1 VVILLLL
8 LAVVAD
14 AQPIGDGVPLLRQM
28 SEWVRSATGWRA
40 SFYLEI
46 SSEPV
51 IIPAFGSSGA
61 ISKRRPLELNY
72 AYAGGFSRTIC
83 DGTTLSSRM
92 LPFSGP
98 NPQETEFR
106 TPATLERCNPLAL
119 RWDNLLDSL
128 VSAALD
134 GSDRLAGCTL
144 VRAEYM
150 LPDGLG
156 RYFPT
161 EPILSP
167 VITREMCIDE
177 ARLVILYER
186 YEGPTSHFAHSIVTY
201 RYQDIERDP
210 EFGPDEFAVPPP
222 LSAAA
227 PPAPLPLRTLESLS
241 LLP

>member
-1 VVILLLL
+1 MQQV
-8 LAVVAD
+8 
-14 AQPIGDGVPLLRQM
+14 
-28 SEWVRSATGWRA
+28 SESVRSAKGWRA

-51 IIPAFGSSGA
+51 IIPAFGSSGS
-61 ISKRRPLELNY
+61 ISKRRPLDLNY
-72 AYAGGFSRTIC
+72 AYFGGFSRTIC
-83 DGTTLSSRM
+83 DGTTLSDRM

-106 TPATLERCNPLAL
+106 TPATEERCTPLAL

-167 VITREMCIDE
+167 LITREMCIDE
-177 ARLVILYER
+177 ARQVILYER

-210 EFGPDEFAVPPP
+210 KFGPDEFTVPPP
-222 LSAAA
+222 LTPVRPS
-227 PPAPLPLRTLESLS
+227 APLPLHTLESLPLCLS
-241 LLP
+241 VSSCSTLPGVLR